1 MARLL
6 GQRAHHEAVVS
17 ELGLETNLVLDRRQ
31 WQSGDDWS
39 SITCKWVPSERKHYG
54 VHATVPVEQGTCLAP
69 PRAQVRI
76 VPEELRAGPLFTAPV
91 RIVPEELRAGP
102 LFTAP
107 VYQYSWGVQANR
119 AASTAFTVFDHHRH
133 VLVERCAP
141 FASLQD
147 IAALAI
153 NDAPF
158 QVIAVKVLA
167 DPLPAYPTPQIV
179 LSELGRPLDELPI
192 PWDLRPIGEPV
203 KTVRHLS
210 RQDRQDALLDV
221 QQLLTSPRNFAQ
233 EVAVGAIVVTD
244 ALGVL
249 QPQLPANLHVV
260 QHYRVAAMPV
270 GEAPVPVAGEVAGPG
285 ATTATT
291 TNTQIY
297 AAAPQPPGICL
308 AVLRGAV
315 MHSIDVG
322 ARTGLLDAFLLQLLE
337 RHHDQSPISMPF
349 QLVLA
354 SVQPPRQGYFQEA
367 VGYFQE
373 AVVLLI
379 EGEQPIAQRAQLF
392 LEQEW
397 RDAGWGIAVNG
408 IHDVHVAR
416 NLRNGDFIQ
425 PTQSGNVPAVTPLSW
440 IIELMPQ
447 LQPLAWPLPCDG
459 QLIDVWRHLRHRRQ
473 QLGFHHLDI
482 GIVRIVGPL
491 HGDVRASTGVH
502 ATPGIANLHATIAR
516 LAHFPAGLMYVA
528 TPIAREN
535 EAVFASSCLGSALNT
550 VLVPAPGFPGH
561 FLNMLASPAAAVLT
575 AVPANALI
583 AARVPPSLPDADS
596 DEAEGHMLL
605 QVRAS
610 RGASQGPQAEP
621 LQRQGS
627 VSVPTPFG
635 RRLLGPD
642 CIDVAQALPAPEGH
656 KRTVLLEHC
665 VAQSKATVPCEGL
678 LSIGLPGDAQD
689 VALDGFSLQNM
700 RRTKPTGEWIL
711 RASSTFLD
719 GLDSAGLHEKPSR
732 LLMYVDG
739 SFDSQQGAWAVCCLG
754 YCQGQ
759 WKWIGFFADKI
770 CSKLKVQS
778 AFDAELFSQFVALG
792 VAARAGL
799 PAAIFYDCQAAA
811 TVATGNA
818 KSSAATALSR
828 AAVGLLMYSGV
839 RGQWPALHHVRSH
852 QGDPLNELVDGLAK
866 QALRGQAPIGELGDE
881 RICDYICQ
889 QAFEWLWIYEARA
902 YSAIW
907 PCFDPDGCSMPDT
920 EPTRIRVELR
930 AATYNTLSGRT
941 ALQRQCLTSFM
952 KQHRI
957 QVLGLQEARYE
968 ESPRAQVQGILRFSG
983 PALNGNLGCHV
994 WVDLASGPWVSSAF
1008 RRTFQDPRLLEV
1020 HARLGDQPLVI
1031 MSGHCPTAV
1040 APEAERTR
1048 WWRML
1053 RDRLFAVPAGHEP
1066 LLLLD
1071 ANSRYSRPA
1080 GTEQPANCNAEALEE
1095 LLQEFHLYRTRAFEE
1110 DGRPRV
1116 SWLPPAGS
1124 TAKGG
1129 CLDFVVCRE
1138 HWCNQQLEQ
1147 GLLSIDDLHSG
1158 IDHSPVVA
1166 SFVVD
1171 LWRPPR
1177 QPARLDRAAMVTE
1190 QGREQLNHIFSTI
1203 PV

>member
-367 VGYFQE
+367 V
-373 AVVLLI
+373 VLLNDTMT
-379 EGEQPIAQRAQLF
+379 RAPSACPSSLSWLVFSPHDRDTSRKQLSC
-392 LEQEW
+392 LLRGSNQLL
-397 RDAGWGIAVNG
+397 
-408 IHDVHVAR
+408 HVGMAHMWVVQFWLQLSLR
-416 NLRNGDFIQ
+416 PSGPSCSLSRNG
-425 PTQSGNVPAVTPLSW
+425 VML
-440 IIELMPQ
+440 
-447 LQPLAWPLPCDG
+447 DG
-459 QLIDVWRHLRHRRQ
+459 
-473 QLGFHHLDI
+473 
-482 GIVRIVGPL
+482 
-491 HGDVRASTGVH
+491 A
-502 ATPGIANLHATIAR
+502 
-516 LAHFPAGLMYVA
+516 
-528 TPIAREN
+528 
-535 EAVFASSCLGSALNT
+535 
-550 VLVPAPGFPGH
+550 
-561 FLNMLASPAAAVLT
+561 
-575 AVPANALI
+575 
-583 AARVPPSLPDADS
+583 
-596 DEAEGHMLL
+596 
-605 QVRAS
+605 
-610 RGASQGPQAEP
+610 
-621 LQRQGS
+621 
-627 VSVPTPFG
+627 
-635 RRLLGPD
+635 
-642 CIDVAQALPAPEGH
+642 
-656 KRTVLLEHC
+656 
-665 VAQSKATVPCEGL
+665 L
-678 LSIGLPGDAQD
+678 LS
-689 VALDGFSLQNM
+689 M
-700 RRTKPTGEWIL
+700 
-711 RASSTFLD
+711 
-719 GLDSAGLHEKPSR
+719 
-732 LLMYVDG
+732 G
-739 SFDSQQGAWAVCCLG
+739 S
-754 YCQGQ
+754 
-759 WKWIGFFADKI
+759 
-770 CSKLKVQS
+770 
-778 AFDAELFSQFVALG
+778 
-792 VAARAGL
+792 
-799 PAAIFYDCQAAA
+799 
-811 TVATGNA
+811 
-818 KSSAATALSR
+818 
-828 AAVGLLMYSGV
+828 MM
-839 RGQWPALHHVRSH
+839 
-852 QGDPLNELVDGLAK
+852 
-866 QALRGQAPIGELGDE
+866 
-881 RICDYICQ
+881 
-889 QAFEWLWIYEARA
+889 
-902 YSAIW
+902 
-907 PCFDPDGCSMPDT
+907 SM
-920 EPTRIRVELR
+920 
-930 AATYNTLSGRT
+930 
-941 ALQRQCLTSFM
+941 
-952 KQHRI
+952 
-957 QVLGLQEARYE
+957 
-968 ESPRAQVQGILRFSG
+968 
-983 PALNGNLGCHV
+983 
-994 WVDLASGPWVSSAF
+994 
-1008 RRTFQDPRLLEV
+1008 
-1020 HARLGDQPLVI
+1020 
-1031 MSGHCPTAV
+1031 
-1040 APEAERTR
+1040 
-1048 WWRML
+1048 
-1053 RDRLFAVPAGHEP
+1053 
-1066 LLLLD
+1066 
-1071 ANSRYSRPA
+1071 
-1080 GTEQPANCNAEALEE
+1080 
-1095 LLQEFHLYRTRAFEE
+1095 
-1110 DGRPRV
+1110 
-1116 SWLPPAGS
+1116 
-1124 TAKGG
+1124 
-1129 CLDFVVCRE
+1129 
-1138 HWCNQQLEQ
+1138 
-1147 GLLSIDDLHSG
+1147 
-1158 IDHSPVVA
+1158 
-1166 SFVVD
+1166 
-1171 LWRPPR
+1171 
-1177 QPARLDRAAMVTE
+1177 
-1190 QGREQLNHIFSTI
+1190 
-1203 PV
+1203 